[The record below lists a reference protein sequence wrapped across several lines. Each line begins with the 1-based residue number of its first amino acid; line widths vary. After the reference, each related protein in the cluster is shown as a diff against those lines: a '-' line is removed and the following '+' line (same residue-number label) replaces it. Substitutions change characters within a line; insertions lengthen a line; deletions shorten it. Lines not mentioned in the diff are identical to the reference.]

1 MGERLRMSGVVVKL
15 RGMARAVQGAFNASE
30 KRAFLEGRATA
41 EGLTFPDFLG
51 IGAQKAG
58 SSWLWEN
65 LRCHPELFLPEQKE
79 LHFFDRRY
87 HRSLRLYTSKFA
99 AAGTR
104 MKGEITPA
112 YSTLPIDR
120 IQLIGAVN
128 PRLKI
133 LLLIR
138 DPIERAWSHA
148 QMHLLEKVAVRS
160 MDEVS
165 EQEFFDHFVG
175 ADSRGKGNYLE
186 IIAHWTSVFPRE
198 QIYIGFFEDISRRPQ
213 ELLGD
218 VFHHLGVSEPKS
230 WDGFPFRQIVNR
242 GRKNP
247 MPLPFRE
254 CLEQLYAPELALLR
268 ERFGDRVA
276 AWGARR

>member
-1 MGERLRMSGVVVKL
+1 L
-15 RGMARAVQGAFNASE
+15 RGVARAVQGAFNASE
-30 KRAFLEGRATA
+30 KRAYLQGRASHQR
-41 EGLTFPDFLG
+41 LTFPDFLG

-87 HRSLRLYTSKFA
+87 HRSLRFYTSKFA
-99 AAGTR
+99 NAGNR
-104 MKGEITPA
+104 IKGEITPA

-160 MDEVS
+160 MEEVS
-165 EQEFFDHFVG
+165 EQEFFQHFAG
-175 ADSRGKGNYLE
+175 DDSRGKGNYLR
-186 IIAHWTSVFPRE
+186 ILANWTSVIPQE
-198 QIYIGFFEDISRRPQ
+198 QIYVGFFEDISRRPQ
-213 ELLGD
+213 ELLCE
-218 VFHHLGVSEPKS
+218 VFQHLGVSEPAS
-230 WDGFPFRQIVNR
+230 WDDFPFRQVVNR

-247 MPLPFRE
+247 MPQPFRAY
-254 CLEQLYAPELALLR
+254 LEQLYAPELALLR
-268 ERFGDRVA
+268 QRFGDRGA
-276 AWGARR
+276 AWGIRR